1 MNKFKIAILSLLF
14 CFSCTQDLSI
24 KESSFCKSL
33 VPGKYILEAGE
44 GQWNWCMA
52 PIYDEEGKLHVF
64 MSSIPYSGS
73 WTRDSEILHF
83 VADSPV
89 GPYTFVDTTFSSD
102 TATYHNPQ
110 ISKVGDTYVLVYL
123 GKSNLTPRS
132 QQSIGI
138 ATAKSLYGPWK
149 ESPNNPIIK
158 PSNIPGSPNAT
169 HASNPTFLVDADGN
183 YRIYYTL
190 QECQAMI
197 EETKQAIEEAGEEES
212 LAQDEADEDSGEC
225 MSTQAWCS
233 DECMETQALQSVK
246 TKVEQLVGMPWKYAE
261 ELHFIQYIPGQ
272 RYGSHHDY
280 IDQEAESLHGPRL
293 WTILFY
299 LNDLDGNGGETC
311 FPALN
316 DLCIKPK
323 LGRALLWPQVLNDNP
338 EARDNSTWHE
348 AKEISEGF
356 KFASTVWY
364 HLRDYERS
372 NELGCIDTF
381 QDDDE
386 EEDEDDD
393 YDDDDTGEDSEIEN
407 E

>member
-1 MNKFKIAILSLLF
+1 MLMIPLTLCLFASAEVVTADATIDCPSFAQKVLCKENVVISSNSTLDQEEMAQCFRYDSRRVSPGCPLSCQVCDWRPRDNNIVSRDEFAHCYDGSREDINVWKPGDPDKMFEHIANDFPEYSPSVLS
-14 CFSCTQDLSI
+14 
-24 KESSFCKSL
+24 
-33 VPGKYILEAGE
+33 
-44 GQWNWCMA
+44 
-52 PIYDEEGKLHVF
+52 
-64 MSSIPYSGS
+64 
-73 WTRDSEILHF
+73 
-83 VADSPV
+83 SPELN
-89 GPYTFVDTTFSSD
+89 G
-102 TATYHNPQ
+102 
-110 ISKVGDTYVLVYL
+110 
-123 GKSNLTPRS
+123 
-132 QQSIGI
+132 
-138 ATAKSLYGPWK
+138 GPW
-149 ESPNNPIIK
+149 IITLE
-158 PSNIPGSPNAT
+158 N
-169 HASNPTFLVDADGN
+169 FL
-183 YRIYYTL
+183 TL

-197 EETKQAIEEAGEEES
+197 QETKQAIEEAGEEES

-393 YDDDDTGEDSEIEN
+393 YDDDDDTGEDSEIEK
-407 E
+407 